1 MRVLGRS
8 CRWGIAV
15 LGWEVRPRSDAAG
28 GSQAP
33 AASDAQPHLGGQ
45 EHQGAQYQQQPD
57 GVGRRLLED
66 LGVRTGGVHRGRGD
80 GQVLRGDDLAQPA
93 TDGVGGQ
100 QDLRVEAGP
109 LGGGGLQVGE
119 QGTRGRLGRTW

>member
-1 MRVLGRS
+1 MRGNGR
-8 CRWGIAV
+8 
-15 LGWEVRPRSDAAG
+15 GW
-28 GSQAP
+28 P

-45 EHQGAQYQQQPD
+45 EHERAQYHQQPE

-66 LGVRTGGVHRGRGD
+66 LGIRTGGVHRRRGD

-93 TDGVGGQ
+93 ADRVGGQ
-100 QDLRVEAGP
+100 QDLRVEPGS